1 MQRRSSI
8 LHFVFLALAISALSL
23 LTCASLRAQVDT
35 GSITG
40 AIKDQSGAVIP
51 GAKVSLRNE
60 GTDLEVTAT
69 TGPDGNYTFTRS
81 KSELTS

>member
-1 MQRRSSI
+1 MKRHCSFLQS
-8 LHFVFLALAISALSL
+8 LFLALAVSAVSL

-60 GTDLEVTAT
+60 GTDLVVTAT
-69 TGPDGNYTFTRS
+69 TGPDGSYTFSPVKIGTYG
-81 KSELTS
+81 